1 MPHPANFAMTAT
13 NTANSVA
20 AATAHI
26 PPVPE
31 ANNTVLLWQYLG
43 TVSGWTLVVIVA
55 LLWAY
60 WQLKKNPAFL
70 NKLKSMLGVPVS
82 HMSQHE
88 SRSLVVEETIQL
100 DADKL
105 LHLVRCEG
113 EKFLMSN
120 GPDGLKLLTK
130 VATSWQEAM
139 QHLQQEEQQAGGAT
153 GHAQSPTHSGVTER
167 TQAMVDVHGDVH
179 LTNTPHSVAQV
190 QSAGVSFPMGVPKT
204 LLGQN
209 VPWFTNR

>member
-1 MPHPANFAMTAT
+1 MPHPANYAMTAAT
-13 NTANSVA
+13 TTHVA
-20 AATAHI
+20 SHL

-31 ANNTVLLWQYLG
+31 ANSTVLLWKYLG
-43 TVSGWTLVVIVA
+43 TVGSWTLLVIAA
-55 LLWAY
+55 LLWMY

-70 NKLKSMLGVPVS
+70 NRIKSILGAPVNPAAC
-82 HMSQHE
+82 QE

-120 GPDGLKLLTK
+120 GSDGLKLLTK
-130 VATSWQEAM
+130 VTSWQEAM
-139 QHLQQEEQQAGGAT
+139 QHLQHEEQQHQAN
-153 GHAQSPTHSGVTER
+153 PHSGVTER
-167 TQAMVDVHGDVH
+167 TQAMVDAHGDVH
-179 LTNTPHSVAQV
+179 LTNTP
-190 QSAGVSFPMGVPKT
+190 QSTVPPTATGVSFPIGMPKT
-204 LLGQN
+204 ILGQT

>member
-1 MPHPANFAMTAT
+1 MPHPANFAMTAAT
-13 NTANSVA
+13 HTANAVGT
-20 AATAHI
+20 ATTHL

-55 LLWAY
+55 LLWVY

-70 NKLKSMLGVPVS
+70 NKLKAMLGVPVS
-82 HMSQHE
+82 HMGQHE

-130 VATSWQEAM
+130 VNNWQEAIH
-139 QHLQQEEQQAGGAT
+139 HLQQQEEQQPLGQ
-153 GHAQSPTHSGVTER
+153 AQSHTHSGVTER
-167 TQAMVDVHGDVH
+167 TQAMVDAHGDVH
-179 LTNTPHSVAQV
+179 LTNTPSSVAHTP
-190 QSAGVSFPMGVPKT
+190 STGVSFPMGVPKT